1 MNFLPKELEN
11 IIVDYK
17 YQLEHKEKFNSSL
30 NNIKQITYKIDPE
43 DNTSERFIN
52 ERRVIMHNN
61 DDNNGNQLW
70 FIIRDKK
77 YGEIMIQNKINKTLI
92 DSDFF

>member
-17 YQLEHKEKFNSSL
+17 CQLEHKQKFNSSL
-30 NNIKQITYKIDPE
+30 NKIKQITYKIDQE
-43 DNTSERFIN
+43 ENTSERIIN
-52 ERRVIMHNN
+52 IHVVRMHNN
-61 DDNNGNQLW
+61 DDKNGNQLW
-70 FIIRDKK
+70 FIIYDKN
-77 YGEIMIQNKINKTLI
+77 YGEIMIHNKINKTLI